1 LHKFWLSAQTRA
13 MKKVGLKIFVV
24 VVAAFIILSSFN
36 INFGVISSLPNTAII
51 STSDIKFLNEN
62 NIFGRFVQSSISDIS
77 VDNTQKKTAK
87 MWIKLF
93 GFIPIRQIEVE
104 LTKGEEVYVGGIP
117 LGFSIKTQ
125 GLLVVGNNN
134 IIADDGK
141 TTTEKSGNILDGDI
155 ITKIN
160 GQEIC
165 DFSDITNIVENSTKP
180 LNLTLLRGKKEIERT
195 VEAELDIESGE
206 KKIGLWVKN
215 DTNGIGTLTYV
226 KIADNRFGALG
237 HAITDY
243 ETGTQIPVQSGKIYK
258 CNQVGINK
266 AEKNNPGELR
276 CVFLQG
282 INQKG
287 TIDKNSKFGVFGH
300 VDELSSVVDY
310 NRTAEIGSRLGVKV
324 GKASIISN
332 VSGVREEYS
341 IEIIKTSYQPEEDD
355 KSFVFRVTDSRLLKL
370 TGGILQGMSGSPIMQ
385 NGKLIGAI
393 THVFVSDPT
402 KGYGIYADWMA
413 GQ

>member
-1 LHKFWLSAQTRA
+1 MKNEVFYLHKIWLSAQTRA

-141 TTTEKSGNILDGDI
+141 TTTEKSGSILEGDI

-165 DFSDITNIVENSTKP
+165 DFSDITNIVENRTKP
-180 LNLTLLRGKKEIERT
+180 INLTLIRGKK
-195 VEAELDIESGE
+195 
-206 KKIGLWVKN
+206 
-215 DTNGIGTLTYV
+215 
-226 KIADNRFGALG
+226 
-237 HAITDY
+237 
-243 ETGTQIPVQSGKIYK
+243 
-258 CNQVGINK
+258 
-266 AEKNNPGELR
+266 
-276 CVFLQG
+276 
-282 INQKG
+282 
-287 TIDKNSKFGVFGH
+287 
-300 VDELSSVVDY
+300 
-310 NRTAEIGSRLGVKV
+310 
-324 GKASIISN
+324 
-332 VSGVREEYS
+332 
-341 IEIIKTSYQPEEDD
+341 
-355 KSFVFRVTDSRLLKL
+355 
-370 TGGILQGMSGSPIMQ
+370 
-385 NGKLIGAI
+385 
-393 THVFVSDPT
+393 
-402 KGYGIYADWMA
+402 
-413 GQ
+413 

>member
-1 LHKFWLSAQTRA
+1 
-13 MKKVGLKIFVV
+13 MKKIGLRIFLVV
-24 VVAAFIILSSFN
+24 LTVFIIISCFN
-36 INFGVISSLPNTAII
+36 INFKVISSLPNTAII
-51 STSDIKFLNEN
+51 SSADIKFLNQN
-62 NIFGRFVQSSISDIS
+62 SIFGNFVYASISDIS
-77 VDNTQKKTAK
+77 VDNNQKKTAK
-87 MWIKLF
+87 MWLKLF
-93 GFIPIRQIEVE
+93 GFIPIKQIEVE
-104 LTKGEEVYVGGIP
+104 VAKGEEVYIGGIP

-134 IIADDGK
+134 IIGDNGK

-160 GQEIC
+160 DKEIY
-165 DFSDITNIVENSTKP
+165 DFDDISNIIENSTEP
-180 LNLTLLRGKKEIERT
+180 LNITLLRGKTEITRI
-195 VEAELDIESGE
+195 VKPKLDIESGE

-226 KIADNRFGALG
+226 KRADNRFGALG

-243 ETGTQIPVQSGKIYK
+243 ETGTQIPVQTGKIYK
-258 CNQVGINK
+258 CNQVGITK
-266 AEKNNPGELR
+266 AEKNTPGELR
-276 CVFLQG
+276 CIFLQG

-300 VDELSSVVDY
+300 VDELSSVVDF

-324 GKASIISN
+324 GKASIISS

-341 IEIIKTSYQPEEDD
+341 IEIIKTSYQPQHDD
-355 KSFVFRVTDSRLLKL
+355 KSFIFRVTDSRLLKL
-370 TGGILQGMSGSPIMQ
+370 TGGILQGMSGSPILQ

-413 GQ
+413 NQ

>member
-1 LHKFWLSAQTRA
+1 
-13 MKKVGLKIFVV
+13 MKKVGLKIFAVIIT
-24 VVAAFIILSSFN
+24 AFIIISCLN
-36 INFGVISSLPNTAII
+36 VNFSVISALPDTAII
-51 STSDIKFLNEN
+51 SFSDVNFLNEE
-62 NIFGRFVQSSISDIS
+62 NIFGNAVRTNISDIT
-77 VDNTQKKTAK
+77 VDSNEKKTAK
-87 MWIKLF
+87 MWLKLF
-93 GFIPIRQIEVE
+93 GFIPIKQIEVE
-104 LTKGEEVYVGGIP
+104 ITKGEEVYLGGIP

-125 GLLVVGNNN
+125 GLLVVGNNK
-134 IIADDGK
+134 IISENGK
-141 TTTEKSGNILDGDI
+141 TTTEKSSSILDGDI

-160 GQEIC
+160 GKEVL
-165 DFSDITNIVENSTKP
+165 DFSDIINTVENSTEA
-180 LNLTLLRGKKEIERT
+180 LELTILRGKKEFLCT
-195 VEAELDIESGE
+195 VEPELDIESGE

-243 ETGTQIPVQSGKIYK
+243 ETGTQIPVQTGSIYK
-258 CNQVGINK
+258 CNPVGISK

-282 INQKG
+282 LNQKG
-287 TIDKNSKFGVFGH
+287 TIDKNSKFGVFGQI
-300 VDELSSVVDY
+300 DELSSVVDF
-310 NRTAEIGSRLGVKV
+310 NRTAQIGSRLGVKV

-341 IEIIKTSYQPEEDD
+341 IEIIKTSYQPESDD
-355 KSFVFRVTDSRLLKL
+355 KSFVFRITDSRLLKL
-370 TGGILQGMSGSPIMQ
+370 TGGILQGMSGSPILQ

-413 GQ
+413 NQ